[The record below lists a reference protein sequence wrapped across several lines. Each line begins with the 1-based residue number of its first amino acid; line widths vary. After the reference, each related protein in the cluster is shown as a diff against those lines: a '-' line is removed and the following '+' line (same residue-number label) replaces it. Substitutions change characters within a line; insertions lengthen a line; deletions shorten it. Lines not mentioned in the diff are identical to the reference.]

1 MPCYAFAMTDIRSP
15 SLADIGKL
23 VLLGAIWG
31 SSFLWIGIA
40 VEDLPPL
47 TLAAGRLLIG
57 GLFLLSV
64 ALATGQGLPRGWR
77 IWRLLVIL
85 SVLNAALPFVL
96 INFGQ
101 TRVSAG
107 NAAILIG
114 AGPFVALMM
123 SHYFTGDDRITLAKA
138 VGMALGF
145 AGVVC
150 LVGIDALGGRG
161 NAVVGQLAIVGA
173 AVAFAASGLITRW
186 LAPLPVL
193 VSAAWVLTLGAI
205 YMVPIALVV
214 DQPWSRQPSV
224 ESVGALLMLAL
235 LATAL
240 AYLLRYQIIREVG
253 AVFMSQVAYLVP
265 IFGVLWAW
273 LFLGERPDPA
283 AYLALFL
290 ILVGI
295 YVSRLRPKSGKSA
308 VSTSG

>member
-1 MPCYAFAMTDIRSP
+1 MTGIRTP
-15 SLADIGKL
+15 GPLDIGKL
-23 VLLGAIWG
+23 LLLGAIWG

-64 ALATGQGLPRGWR
+64 AIATGQRLPRGWR
-77 IWRLLVIL
+77 VWRLLAIL
-85 SVLNAALPFVL
+85 SALNAALPFVL

-101 TRVSAG
+101 THVSAG

-123 SHYFTGDDRITLAKA
+123 SHYFTGDDRITWAKA
-138 VGMALGF
+138 AGMGLGF

-161 NAVVGQLAIVGA
+161 NAVIGQLAIVGA

-193 VSAAWVLTLGAI
+193 VSAAWVLTLGAG

-214 DQPWSRQPSV
+214 DRPWSRQPSL

-265 IFGVLWAW
+265 VFGVVWAS
-273 LFLGERPDPA
+273 LFLGERPEPA
-283 AYLALFL
+283 AYAALAL
-290 ILVGI
+290 ILAGI
-295 YVSRLRPKSGKSA
+295 YISRLQPKGSKSA

>member
-1 MPCYAFAMTDIRSP
+1 MTGIRTP
-15 SLADIGKL
+15 GPLDIGKL
-23 VLLGAIWG
+23 LLLGAIWG

-64 ALATGQGLPRGWR
+64 AIATGQRLPRGWR
-77 IWRLLVIL
+77 VWRLLAIL
-85 SVLNAALPFVL
+85 SALNAALPFVL

-101 TRVSAG
+101 THVSAG

-123 SHYFTGDDRITLAKA
+123 SHYFTGDDRITWAKA
-138 VGMALGF
+138 AGMGLGF

-161 NAVVGQLAIVGA
+161 NAVIGQLAIVCA

-193 VSAAWVLTLGAI
+193 VSAAWVLTLGAG

-214 DQPWSRQPSV
+214 DRPWSRQPSL
-224 ESVGALLMLAL
+224 ESFGALLMLAL

-265 IFGVLWAW
+265 VFGVVWAW
-273 LFLGERPDPA
+273 LFLGERPEPA
-283 AYLALFL
+283 AYAALAL
-290 ILVGI
+290 ILAGI
-295 YVSRLRPKSGKSA
+295 YISRLQPKGSKSA